1 MNDDVSVDCDAMD
14 RVDELANLFRVD
26 LENESLRIA
35 KARAASNGEPVY
47 VTLGDVNAAAAK
59 MAADRAATKPLV
71 DAACKWCE
79 CVDSYKAERARQGLE
94 EGDPFPLNGP
104 VAKAADAM
112 AVAGFEMQDACL
124 AVYEASK
131 TKSEGEEKA

>member
-35 KARAASNGEPVY
+35 KARAASNGEPVC
-47 VTLGDVNAAAAK
+47 VTLWDVNAAAAK

-71 DAACKWCE
+71 EAACKWCE
-79 CVDSYKAERARQGLE
+79 AYDKWWRTVGDKPYDEQLSSMEIAALNCV
-94 EGDPFPLNGP
+94 
-104 VAKAADAM
+104 KAACR
-112 AVAGFEMQDACL
+112 E
-124 AVYEASK
+124 VYEASND
-131 TKSEGEEKA
+131 TNEKE